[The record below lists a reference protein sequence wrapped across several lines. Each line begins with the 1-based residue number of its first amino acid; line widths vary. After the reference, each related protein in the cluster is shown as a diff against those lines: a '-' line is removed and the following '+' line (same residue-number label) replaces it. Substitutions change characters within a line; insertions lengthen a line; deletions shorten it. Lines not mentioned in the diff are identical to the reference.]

1 MKENRPTRI
10 TLLDIA
16 ADAGVSRATVS
27 LVIRDVSTVAENTR
41 NRVLKSIK
49 RLGYV
54 YHRGAANLRRQQSR
68 AIGLI
73 VSDITNP
80 FFAQVIVAIEERLA
94 ADGLVALL
102 GNTSEDSAKE
112 ERLLKTMR
120 EFPADGILI
129 CPALTEQPT
138 SSFREN
144 GALCPTVA
152 FGRRTPGL
160 DYAGINN
167 RLGAEFAIEHLYKVG
182 HRHIAFLGGNPK
194 ISTGA
199 ERLKGY
205 QQAFLRRKLKFD
217 PRFVV
222 PSIPNRR
229 GGYEGVRQ
237 LLQLSNP
244 PTAALCFNDVVALG
258 ALEAIQHLG
267 LKPGVDFGIVG
278 FNNISDAAQSVPGLT
293 TVDTFPRR
301 LGESAAEL
309 LLRRIHKPSL
319 PRQEAILEP
328 RLVVRDSCGAST
340 RMERNAQHRR
350 SGILNSDTLNE
361 QKR

>member
-1 MKENRPTRI
+1 MKKIRPSRV

-16 ADAGVSRATVS
+16 ADADVSRATVS
-27 LVIRDVSTVAENTR
+27 LVIRNVSTVAESTR
-41 NRVLKSIK
+41 NRVLTSIK
-49 RLGYV
+49 QLGYV
-54 YHRGAANLRRQQSR
+54 YHRGAANLRRQQSH
-68 AIGLI
+68 AVGLI

-80 FFAQVIVAIEERLA
+80 FFAQVTLAIEEKLA
-94 ADGLVALL
+94 ADGFVALL
-102 GNTSEDSAKE
+102 GNTAEDLAKE

-138 SSFREN
+138 TPFRGN
-144 GALCPTVA
+144 GGLCPTVA
-152 FGRRTPGL
+152 FARRTPGL

-167 RLGAEFAIEHLYKVG
+167 CLGAELAIEHLYKVG
-182 HRHIAFLGGNPK
+182 HRRIAFLGGNPT

-205 QQAFLRRKLKFD
+205 QKTFLRRKLKFD

-237 LLQLSNP
+237 LLQLSKP

-301 LGESAAEL
+301 LGELAAEL
-309 LLRRIHKPSL
+309 LLRRIHEPLL
-319 PRQEAILEP
+319 PRQELILEP
-328 RLVVRDSCGAST
+328 RLVVRDSCGAS
-340 RMERNAQHRR
+340 NP
-350 SGILNSDTLNE
+350 SGKKPPS
-361 QKR
+361 QAKSVS